1 MIKDIFKDWDKA
13 KKLFNENRE
22 LWKNVGGIADLKSQ
36 PSPIKIKPQASPVK
50 IKPHTSSKNKFS
62 TFLTIFKNFF
72 KIFLLIVRLILSPK
86 ICGIIVTFLMGTA
99 AILLNLGFI
108 DESIHLLISDAV
120 LLFLMVIRYLYEG
133 LTTKHRL

>member
-36 PSPIKIKPQASPVK
+36 PSPIKIKP
-50 IKPHTSSKNKFS
+50 HTSSKNKFS

-72 KIFLLIVRLILSPK
+72 KIFLLIVRLILSLPL
-86 ICGIIVTFLMGTA
+86 GGVIVTFLMGTA

-120 LLFLMVIRYLYEG
+120 LLFLMVIHYLYEG